1 MIDRKLLRENPE
13 LVRQS
18 IANKG
23 FDPIILDR
31 VLPLDSE
38 VRELEAELQDLRTAR
53 NLAAQNGPDGAE
65 EGKLIKQKLGVLEER
80 FNAATTEL
88 EILMKQIPNLALAS
102 VPVGASEADNIVIRQ
117 VGQKPEFDFQPKP
130 HWELGVA
137 LNIIDNERA
146 AKVSGARFTYLKGRL
161 ALLQFALIQYVFSIV
176 TNEQKLQEIITS
188 ANLNVPATPFI
199 PVVPPVFIKPE
210 MYDKMARLEPKDER
224 YYMPAD
230 DLFLIG
236 SAEHT
241 LGAMHA
247 DEVLPEESLPLRY
260 IGYST
265 AFRREAGSYGKDTK
279 GILRLHQFDK
289 LELESFSTK
298 EQSVAEQDFFV
309 AIEEYIVNSLGL
321 PYQVLEKCTADIGD
335 PDARGFDI
343 ETWMPG
349 QGVYRETHTA
359 DLMTDYQARRLKT
372 RVKRTSG
379 ENEFVHMNDAT
390 ATAIGRTLIAIME
403 NYQQSDGS
411 INVPEALVP
420 FCGFSVISG
429 GE

>member
-31 VLPLDSE
+31 VLPLDTE
-38 VRELEAELQDLRTAR
+38 VRELETELQDLRTAR

-80 FNAATTEL
+80 FNAATNEL
-88 EILMKQIPNLALAS
+88 EILMKKIPNLALPS
-102 VPVGASEADNIVIRQ
+102 VPVGTSEADNIVIRQ

-161 ALLQFALIQYVFSIV
+161 ALLQFALIQFVFSIV
-176 TNEQKLQEIITS
+176 TDELKLQEIIAN
-188 ANLNVPATPFI
+188 ANLNVPSTPFI

-247 DEVLPEESLPLRY
+247 DEVLPEEILPLRY

-298 EQSVAEQDFFV
+298 EQSVQEQDFFV

-372 RVKRTSG
+372 RVKRESG

-403 NYQQSDGS
+403 NYQQADGS
-411 INVPEALVP
+411 IKIPEALVP
-420 FCGFSVISG
+420 FCGFSVIDG
-429 GE
+429 GK